1 MAPNGLRIRVGTADA
16 CAAVLDLWAASDAAS
31 TVTDSVAALLRLLDT
46 DDQALLVA
54 ELDGALVGSV
64 IAGWNG
70 WRGSIYRLAVSPG
83 QRRRGVATALVLA
96 AERRLRER
104 GALRIDAIVDDEDAG
119 AARFWTA
126 VGYRRQQDRGRF
138 VRDI

>member
-1 MAPNGLRIRVGTADA
+1 MSPSGLHIRVGTADV
-16 CAAVLDLWAASDAAS
+16 CAAVIDLWADSGAAS
-31 TVTDSVAALLRLLDT
+31 TVTDLVAALLRLLET

-54 ELDGALVGSV
+54 ELDGAMAGSV

-70 WRGSIYRLAVSPG
+70 WRGSIYRLAVRPE

-96 AERRLRER
+96 AEQRLLER
-104 GALRIDAIVDDEDAG
+104 GALRIDAIVDDKDAG
-119 AARFWTA
+119 AAQFWTA

-138 VRDI
+138 VRNL